1 MEDRE
6 PDRTYD
12 IVIVGGGPA
21 GLTAAL
27 YAGRNKVRAA
37 LVEAKGAVIDGAL
50 LGAGGQLLN
59 TELIEDY
66 PGVRSILGPELADI
80 MADQARQFGT
90 EMVAA
95 TVERIR
101 VEPDGTKVVET
112 DQGTLRAPAVIV
124 TAGGNPR
131 KLEVPGEAELA
142 GRGVSYCAVC
152 DGAFFQG
159 AHLAVVGGGDAAVE
173 EGMFLTRYASRVTII
188 HRRSEL
194 RAQAVLAEEARANPK
209 IDFVLDTI
217 VEAVEGDRKVE
228 RLRLR
233 NVRTGEVSHLEVGGV
248 FIFVGFLPNTGLVDT
263 HVDHDAAGYYRTD
276 PLTMETSVPGI
287 FAAGDVRSQLTRQ
300 VTTAVGDATTA
311 TIAATKWVEERARRG
326 ARVDADEPR
335 AAVEAAPVRGGPA

>member
-1 MEDRE
+1 MADRQAE
-6 PDRTYD
+6 REYD

-27 YAGRNKVRAA
+27 YAGRNKVRAV
-37 LVEAKGAVIDGAL
+37 LLEGKGAVVDGAL
-50 LGAGGQLLN
+50 MGAGGQLLN

-66 PGVRSILGPELADI
+66 PGVRSILGPDLAQI
-80 MADQARQFGT
+80 MTDQAAQFGT
-90 EMVAA
+90 EMIAA
-95 TVERIR
+95 SVERIR

-112 DQGTLRAPAVIV
+112 DQGELRAPAVII

-131 KLEVPGEAELA
+131 KLGVPGEAELA
-142 GRGVSYCAVC
+142 GVGVSYCAVC

-173 EGMFLTRYASRVTII
+173 EAVFLTRFASRVTII
-188 HRRSEL
+188 HRRGEL
-194 RAQAVLAEEARANPK
+194 RAQPILAEEARHHPK
-209 IDFVLDTI
+209 IDFILDTV
-217 VEAVEGDRKVE
+217 VEAIEGDRKV
-228 RLRLR
+228 RSLRLR
-233 NVRTGEVSHLEVGGV
+233 NVVSGEVSSLEVGGV

-263 HVDHDAAGYYRTD
+263 HVDHDPAGYYLTD

-311 TIAATKWVEERARRG
+311 TIAATKWVEERARRQRAG
-326 ARVDADEPR
+326 DEGPR
-335 AAVEAAPVRGGPA
+335 

>member
-1 MEDRE
+1 VADHVAERE
-6 PDRTYD
+6 YD

-37 LVEAKGAVIDGAL
+37 LVEAKGAVVDGKL

-66 PGVRSILGPELADI
+66 PGVRSILGPDLAEI
-80 MADQARQFGT
+80 MTEQAQQFGT
-90 EMVAA
+90 EMLAA
-95 TVERIR
+95 SVERIR
-101 VEPDGTKVVET
+101 VDPDGTKVVET
-112 DQGTLRAPAVIV
+112 DQGELRAPAVIV

-131 KLEVPGEAELA
+131 KLGVPGEAELA
-142 GRGVSYCAVC
+142 GVGVSYCAVC

-173 EGMFLTRYASRVTII
+173 EAVFLTRFANRVTII
-188 HRRSEL
+188 HRRGEL
-194 RAQAVLAEEARANPK
+194 RAQPILAEEARHNPK
-209 IDFVLDTI
+209 VDFILDTV
-217 VEAVEGDRKVE
+217 VEAIEGDRKV
-228 RLRLR
+228 RSLRLR
-233 NVRTGEVSHLEVGGV
+233 NVVSGEVSSLEVGGV

-263 HVDHDAAGYYRTD
+263 HVDHDPAGYYLTD

-311 TIAATKWVEERARRG
+311 TIAATKWVEERARRRRAG
-326 ARVDADEPR
+326 DEGQR
-335 AAVEAAPVRGGPA
+335 

>member
-1 MEDRE
+1 MADRQAE
-6 PDRTYD
+6 REYD

-27 YAGRNKVRAA
+27 YAGRNKVRAV
-37 LVEAKGAVIDGAL
+37 LLEAKGAVVDGAL
-50 LGAGGQLLN
+50 MGAGGQLLN

-66 PGVRSILGPELADI
+66 PGVRSILGPDLAQI
-80 MADQARQFGT
+80 MTEQAAQFGT
-90 EMVAA
+90 EMIAA
-95 TVERIR
+95 SVERIR

-112 DQGTLRAPAVIV
+112 DQGELRAPTVII

-131 KLEVPGEAELA
+131 KLGVPGEAELA
-142 GRGVSYCAVC
+142 GVGVSYCAVC

-173 EGMFLTRYASRVTII
+173 EGLFLTRYASRVTII
-188 HRRSEL
+188 HRRGEF
-194 RAQAVLAEEARANPK
+194 RAQPILVEEARENPK
-209 IDFVLDTI
+209 VDFIFDTV
-217 VEAVEGDRKVE
+217 VEAIEGAPKVN
-228 RLRLR
+228 RVLLR
-233 NVRTGEVSHLEVGGV
+233 NVVTGEASSLDVGGV

-263 HVDHDAAGYYRTD
+263 HVDHDAAGYYVTN

-311 TIAATKWVEERARRG
+311 TIAATKWVEERARRL
-326 ARVDADEPR
+326 R
-335 AAVEAAPVRGGPA
+335 AGSVEAR